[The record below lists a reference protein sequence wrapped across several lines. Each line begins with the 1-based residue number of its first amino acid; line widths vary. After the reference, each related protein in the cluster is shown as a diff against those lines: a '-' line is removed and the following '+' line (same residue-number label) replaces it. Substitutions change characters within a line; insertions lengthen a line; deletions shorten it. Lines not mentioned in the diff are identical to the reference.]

1 LNSKKVSEK
10 EGEQEDTVMEEGE
23 ILLQSRSQEPKT
35 SREEVSLTSEIQRED
50 AGIPLKS
57 SNVSPICKV

>member
-1 LNSKKVSEK
+1 
-10 EGEQEDTVMEEGE
+10 MEEGE
-23 ILLQSRSQEPKT
+23 ILLQSRLQKT

-57 SNVSPICKV
+57 SNVSPL